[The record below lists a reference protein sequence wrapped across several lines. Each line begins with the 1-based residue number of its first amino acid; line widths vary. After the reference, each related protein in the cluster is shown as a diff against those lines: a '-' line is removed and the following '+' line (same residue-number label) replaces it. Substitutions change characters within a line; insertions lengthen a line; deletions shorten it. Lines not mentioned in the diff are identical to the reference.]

1 MSVERQVTDAKR
13 PMWPLISLI
22 PIGLGAWAPI
32 YAGVRT
38 RMKTWIALGAGWSAI
53 TLAGWIGA
61 VSAGKN
67 NSAAGLLLI
76 VGWVGAAATSFVIR
90 GQYEQIVGSPLLDA
104 TDRAQ
109 QRLSDRRRALELARD
124 NPALALE
131 VGVGRPDRPGA
142 IDVGVVDVNNA
153 SVTGLLTLPGV
164 DGDLATRIAEVRAQ
178 TGGFSTLEDLGA
190 TLDLDGGLVES
201 LRGHVV
207 CLPRQSHD
215 RPDRPD
221 APARPS

>member
-1 MSVERQVTDAKR
+1 MSVERR
-13 PMWPLISLI
+13 PGKGMRSWWPWVSLLPLGI
-22 PIGLGAWAPI
+22 GAWAPI

-124 NPALALE
+124 NPTLALE

-142 IDVGVVDVNNA
+142 VDVGVVDVNNA

-164 DGDLATRIAEVRAQ
+164 DGDQAARVVEVRPEA
-178 TGGFSTLEDLGA
+178 GGCSALEGLGA
-190 TLDLDGGLVES
+190 MRDPEGGLWES
-201 LRGHVV
+201 LRGLVV
-207 CLPRQSHD
+207 SLPLQSHG
-215 RPDRPD
+215 R
-221 APARPS
+221 

>member
-1 MSVERQVTDAKR
+1 MRVERRPAKGIR
-13 PMWPLISLI
+13 SWWPWVSLL
-22 PIGLGAWAPI
+22 PLGIGSWAPI

-164 DGDLATRIAEVRAQ
+164 DGDLATRIVEVRAE

-207 CLPRQSHD
+207 CLPRQSHG
-215 RPDRPD
+215 RPDPPD
-221 APARPS
+221 MPARPS